1 MNYLLL
7 LIPGIT
13 ASMGNI
19 CIRTFQRKIQKS
31 LHDLHLYQFVY
42 VLMVAIAF
50 LVLSGFT
57 FTSGAA
63 AWLLAIG
70 FALCLSLSSIG
81 ATQALLYGP
90 MTLTSVIN
98 SCNVILPILFGCIFR
113 QEVMGVVHIIG
124 CILLLATLILSSTGS
139 DEKKKEISPKW
150 YLFVAM
156 NFLGNGFGAIIVS
169 SYNILSGGTN
179 NNSFLASGFLVAA
192 VMLFLY
198 FLAQG
203 KHFPEEPRFPK
214 VSPMFLLIAAGSAF
228 GCFGTNF
235 VLIYLVDTVP
245 TSLLYPIYNGVA
257 AVLTCL
263 VSCLVFRESMNLK
276 KLITI
281 LLGLGAIILLNL

>member
-1 MNYLLL
+1 MNYLLI

-19 CIRTFQRKIQKS
+19 CIRTFEHKIQKS
-31 LHDLHLYQFVY
+31 LHDLHLYQFAY
-42 VLMVAIAF
+42 VLMVAAAF

-57 FTSGAA
+57 LTNGTA
-63 AWLLAIG
+63 AWLLALG
-70 FALCLSLSSIG
+70 FAFCLSFSTIG
-81 ATQALLYGP
+81 AAQSLLCGP
-90 MTLTSVIN
+90 MSLTSVIC

-113 QEVMGVVHIIG
+113 QEVMGIVHIIG
-124 CILLLATLILSSTGS
+124 CILLLATLILSGIGPK
-139 DEKKKEISPKW
+139 EQKKEISPKW
-150 YLFVAM
+150 YLYVTM
-156 NFLGNGFGAIIVS
+156 SFLGNGFGAIVVS

-179 NNSFLASGFLVAA
+179 NNSFLASAFLLSAA
-192 VMLFLY
+192 FLFIY
-198 FLAQG
+198 FLMQG
-203 KHFPEEPRFPK
+203 KHFPEQPRFPK
-214 VSPMFLLIAAGSAF
+214 MPPLFFLIAAGSAF

-263 VSCLVFRESMNLK
+263 VSCLVFRESMSLK

-281 LLGLGAIILLNL
+281 VTGLAAIVLLNL